1 MSSSWS
7 VPSPAYCSSIWLTNR
22 HQRSIWLPEL
32 SPLPTSGKETQ
43 WGTRAYSSLTKHC
56 CEVCSASG
64 TCLLPPASTKAQE
77 EENPQHLAGTAG
89 PEAVHEDAPELLSRR
104 LPSRILVKSEFEL
117 FGLGSLVQHR
127 LVLCSCSLRSNA
139 SLLLTQL
146 YPVKIT
152 KRLSVLFWGR
162 DDRQEILPSRL

>member
-77 EENPQHLAGTAG
+77 EENPQHLAGSTAG

-104 LPSRILVKSEFEL
+104 LPSRILVKSEFVTL
-117 FGLGSLVQHR
+117 WPWVTCPAQVGAMLLQSKVKCISPPHPTLPRKNNQKVVCSFLG
-127 LVLCSCSLRSNA
+127 
-139 SLLLTQL
+139 
-146 YPVKIT
+146 K
-152 KRLSVLFWGR
+152 G
-162 DDRQEILPSRL
+162 